1 MLVKEIMNTDV
12 KTMSP
17 NSSVQKAAKK
27 MSKHHV
33 GCLIVVKD
41 SRLIGIVT
49 ERDIMRDVVAKALD
63 AKKTKVKNVMT
74 KEVIMV
80 DPERDVEDAA
90 EIMTEK
96 KIKKLP
102 VILHDKVIGI
112 VTAMDIVTA
121 HPKTI
126 EQIGKLLLLP
136 KKKVVAG

>member
-12 KTMSP
+12 KTVSP
-17 NSSVQKAAKK
+17 DSSVQKAAEE
-27 MSKHHV
+27 MSKYHV
-33 GCLIVVKD
+33 GCLIVVED
-41 SRLIGIVT
+41 SRLVGIVT
-49 ERDIMRDVVAKALD
+49 ERDIMRDVVAKAFD
-63 AKKTKVKNVMT
+63 AKETKVRDVMT

-90 EIMTEK
+90 EIMVEK

-102 VILHDKVIGI
+102 VIHKDKVIGI

-136 KKKVVAG
+136 KKKIVAG